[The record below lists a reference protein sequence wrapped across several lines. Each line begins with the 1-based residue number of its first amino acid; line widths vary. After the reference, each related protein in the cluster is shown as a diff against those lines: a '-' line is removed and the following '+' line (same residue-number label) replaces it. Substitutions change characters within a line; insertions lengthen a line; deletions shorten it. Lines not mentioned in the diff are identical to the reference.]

1 MGRWSF
7 ICAPLHL
14 VKYFAEQLQE
24 TSLLERSAWHGLLKT
39 LILQILFCS
48 SAIIEQTEFSDMVPN
63 QGQNRSSIEVT
74 LDYRSEMTC

>member
-1 MGRWSF
+1 MVF
-7 ICAPLHL
+7 
-14 VKYFAEQLQE
+14 
-24 TSLLERSAWHGLLKT
+24 LKT

-63 QGQNRSSIEVT
+63 QGQNRSSIEGT